1 MESEP
6 FTGSPRR
13 LPLLLKA
20 LALLGALGLVLVLV
34 LPGAATRAR
43 PGRIPVR
50 FWHMWTA
57 EWQVVVERIAARFN
71 ESQDRY
77 QVLPLSVPDD
87 GAGAKFLLAVV
98 GGDPPDVMAQWNPVI
113 APWADN
119 RLLQPLD
126 ELMTPGERAR
136 FRREAYPIVQK
147 LGTYKGRLY
156 GLTTGVDAFACYY
169 RPDHFREAGLDP
181 DHFPKT
187 FEELLA
193 IGSKLHRFDA
203 RGNLVR
209 VGFLPQTFY
218 QLAPIF
224 GGGFYDPRTGQ
235 PTLNTPENR
244 RALECMVETRRQPGF
259 ENVLRFTSGLS
270 SDYGAAWLFITGAY
284 SIIQDGQWRV
294 EQL

>member
-1 MESEP
+1 MANDRGS
-6 FTGSPRR
+6 FSPRR
-13 LPLLLKA
+13 VSRLVKA
-20 LALLGALGLVLVLV
+20 LALLVALGLVLLLV
-34 LPGAATRAR
+34 LPGAARLRSAQATGAK
-43 PGRIPVR
+43 PERIPVR

-57 EWQVVVERIAARFN
+57 EWQVVVERIAERFN

-113 APWADN
+113 APWVDN
-119 RLLQPLD
+119 GLLQPLD
-126 ELMTPGERAR
+126 ELMTAEERAR

-181 DHFPKT
+181 DHFPQT
-187 FEELLA
+187 FEELLV

-203 RGNLVR
+203 RGKLVR

-244 RALECMVETRRQPGF
+244 RALACMVETRRQLGL
-259 ENVLRFTSGLS
+259 ENV
-270 SDYGAAWLFITGAY
+270 
-284 SIIQDGQWRV
+284 
-294 EQL
+294 